1 MSGWDWAGYHEI
13 HLLGGDMDMEMT
25 AWQLMAHLHGT
36 ISVLV
41 ALNASNA
48 KRGRMK

>member
-1 MSGWDWAGYHEI
+1 MSGWAGYHEI
-13 HLLGGDMDMEMT
+13 HLLGGDMEMT